1 MILITMAGM
10 SSRFFKAGYTEP
22 KYKLPIFGESV
33 FSLSVKSFEAYFR
46 TDKFVF
52 VIREAYETYNFVKS
66 SCSAMGIVDFD
77 IITLPAETAG
87 QAETAY
93 LALKQYPGDFPVTI
107 FNIDTFRYGYQ
118 KPSFINECDGYLEVF
133 KGEGEHWSFIEPG
146 EGQTV
151 RRTTEKE
158 RISNY
163 CSDGLYHFNS
173 KSEFENA
180 FLEAQK
186 SQSKT
191 QGEYYIAPLYN
202 LLISQKKLI
211 KYMLIS
217 SKELDFCGTP
227 AEYQLCL
234 EKKEGREN

>member
-52 VIREAYETYNFVKS
+52 VIREAYDTYNFVKN

-158 RISNY
+158 RISIY
-163 CSDGLYHFNS
+163 CSDGLYYFKS
-173 KSEFENA
+173 KNDFEEAYLSAKTNRETTKGEF
-180 FLEAQK
+180 
-186 SQSKT
+186 
-191 QGEYYIAPLYN
+191 YIAPLYN
-202 LLISQKKLI
+202 KLIRQKKDIRFYLI
-211 KYMLIS
+211 NSDEI
-217 SKELDFCGTP
+217 DFCGTP
-227 AEYQLCL
+227 CEYEHLMRIETINQ
-234 EKKEGREN
+234 